1 MGFFSAT
8 DGTRL
13 YYQDWGTGPALV
25 FLHSWLLH
33 SGAWEYQFHALAGA
47 SLRRVGARPAQPDFL
62 MTVDTTPCAPEPG
75 GVPQ

>member
-33 SGAWEYQFHALAGA
+33 SRAWEYQFHALAGA
-47 SLRRVGARPAQPDFL
+47 SLRRVGHDRRGHGRP
-62 MTVDTTPCAPEPG
+62 DTPG
-75 GVPQ
+75 GG